1 MIPEFP
7 EQLMWWVS
15 RATGLV
21 AGLLL
26 VGSLVWGVLLATRAL
41 KPVDRPAW
49 LLGLHRYMSSLACV
63 LIVAHILALVADNYV
78 YFGWRE
84 IFVPWGS
91 QWKNTPVALG
101 VIAMYLI
108 GLVQLTSLVMKRIP
122 KSLWRSVHLLSYV
135 GIWLSFFHAA
145 YAGTDVS
152 NPVYQVLV
160 LPLAMVATAA
170 AMIRLI
176 VGSNR
181 KQAQARNARTGG
193 QRAAVTAEAAGD
205 AVATGAV
212 DTTSASVP
220 GSEATAPAA
229 GSDSDEAARLEAA
242 RARVEA
248 LRASRAGQRP
258 DR

>member
-63 LIVAHILALVADNYV
+63 LIVAHLLALVADNYV

-91 QWKNTPVALG
+91 EWKNTPVALG

-108 GLVQLTSLVMKRIP
+108 GLVQITSLVMKRIP

-135 GIWLSFFHAA
+135 GVWLSFFHAA

-152 NPVYQVLV
+152 NPIYQVVV

-170 AMIRLI
+170 AMVRLI

-181 KQAQARNARTGG
+181 KQAQARSARAGG
-193 QRAAVTAEAAGD
+193 VRAAVAAD
-205 AVATGAV
+205 AQGAV
-212 DTTSASVP
+212 DPTDTVDPVPAQPQAGEPSA
-220 GSEATAPAA
+220 ATEL
-229 GSDSDEAARLEAA
+229 DEAARLEAA

-248 LRASRAGQRP
+248 LRAARAGQRP
-258 DR
+258 TH

>member
-1 MIPEFP
+1 MMPDVP
-7 EQLMWWVS
+7 EQFMWWVS

-49 LLGLHRYMSSLACV
+49 LLGLHRYMSTLACL
-63 LIVAHILALVADNYV
+63 LIVVHLLALVADNYV

-122 KSLWRSVHLLSYV
+122 KSVWRSIHLLSYV
-135 GIWLSFFHAA
+135 GVWLSFFHAA

-152 NPVYQVLV
+152 NPVYQVVV
-160 LPLAMVATAA
+160 LPLAIVATAA
-170 AMIRLI
+170 AMVRLI

-181 KQAQARNARTGG
+181 KQAQARSARAGA
-193 QRAAVTAEAAGD
+193 QPVAA
-205 AVATGAV
+205 
-212 DTTSASVP
+212 
-220 GSEATAPAA
+220 APATPTA
-229 GSDSDEAARLEAA
+229 TDPDASPAPADAPLAPVAEVDEAARLEAA

-248 LRASRAGQRP
+248 LRAARAGQRP
-258 DR
+258 NG

>member
-1 MIPEFP
+1 MMPDVP
-7 EQLMWWVS
+7 EQFMWWVS

-49 LLGLHRYMSSLACV
+49 LLGLHRYMSTLACL
-63 LIVAHILALVADNYV
+63 LIVVHLLALVADNYV

-122 KSLWRSVHLLSYV
+122 KSVWRSIHLLSYV
-135 GIWLSFFHAA
+135 GVWLSFFHAA

-152 NPVYQVLV
+152 NPVYQVVV
-160 LPLAMVATAA
+160 LPLAIVATAA
-170 AMIRLI
+170 AMVRLI

-181 KQAQARNARTGG
+181 KQAQARSARAGA
-193 QRAAVTAEAAGD
+193 QPVAA
-205 AVATGAV
+205 
-212 DTTSASVP
+212 
-220 GSEATAPAA
+220 APATPTA
-229 GSDSDEAARLEAA
+229 TDPDASPAPADAPLAPVAEDDEAARLEAA

-248 LRASRAGQRP
+248 LRAARAGQRP
-258 DR
+258 NG

>member
-1 MIPEFP
+1 MMPEFP
-7 EQLMWWVS
+7 SETMWWVS

-63 LIVAHILALVADNYV
+63 LIVAHLLALVADNYV

-91 QWKNTPVALG
+91 EWKNTPVAIG
-101 VIAMYLI
+101 VIAMYII
-108 GLVQLTSLVMKRIP
+108 GLVQLSSLVMKRIP
-122 KSLWRSVHLLSYV
+122 KSLWRSIHLLSYV
-135 GIWLSFFHAA
+135 GVWLTFFHAA

-152 NPVYQVLV
+152 NPVYQVVV

-170 AMIRLI
+170 AMVRLI

-181 KQAQARNARTGG
+181 KQAQARGRGATVV
-193 QRAAVTAEAAGD
+193 AASADAA
-205 AVATGAV
+205 A
-212 DTTSASVP
+212 
-220 GSEATAPAA
+220 APAGENMA
-229 GSDSDEAARLEAA
+229 PPSGDSLPADVQVPPAPPVDDEAARLEAA

-248 LRASRAGQRP
+248 LRAARAAQHPGR
-258 DR
+258 

>member
-1 MIPEFP
+1 MIPDVP
-7 EQLMWWVS
+7 EQFMWWVS

-49 LLGLHRYMSSLACV
+49 LLGLHRYMSTLACL
-63 LIVAHILALVADNYV
+63 LIVVHLLALVADNYV

-122 KSLWRSVHLLSYV
+122 KTLWRSIHLLSYV
-135 GIWLSFFHAA
+135 GVWLSFFHAA

-152 NPVYQVLV
+152 NPVYQVVV

-170 AMIRLI
+170 AMVRLI
-176 VGSNR
+176 IGSNR
-181 KQAQARNARTGG
+181 KQAQARSARAGA
-193 QRAAVTAEAAGD
+193 QPAA
-205 AVATGAV
+205 
-212 DTTSASVP
+212 
-220 GSEATAPAA
+220 APATQSTTDPDA
-229 GSDSDEAARLEAA
+229 SPAPADAPLAPVAEGDEAARLEAA

-248 LRASRAGQRP
+248 LRAARAGQRP
-258 DR
+258 NG

>member
-1 MIPEFP
+1 MPDLPDQF
-7 EQLMWWVS
+7 MWWVS

-63 LIVAHILALVADNYV
+63 LIVVHLLALVADNYV

-91 QWKNTPVALG
+91 EWKNTPVALG

-108 GLVQLTSLVMKRIP
+108 GLVQITSLVMKRIP

-135 GIWLSFFHAA
+135 GVWLTFFHAA

-152 NPVYQVLV
+152 NPVYQLVV

-170 AMIRLI
+170 AMVRLI
-176 VGSNR
+176 IGSNR
-181 KQAQARNARTGG
+181 KQAQARNAR
-193 QRAAVTAEAAGD
+193 AAGARPASPATD
-205 AVATGAV
+205 VATESPVSPASG
-212 DTTSASVP
+212 TSPEPSDAPPST
-220 GSEATAPAA
+220 GTSGTA
-229 GSDSDEAARLEAA
+229 DLDEAARLEAA

-258 DR
+258 AR

>member
-1 MIPEFP
+1 M
-7 EQLMWWVS
+7 
-15 RATGLV
+15 
-21 AGLLL
+21 
-26 VGSLVWGVLLATRAL
+26 
-41 KPVDRPAW
+41 
-49 LLGLHRYMSSLACV
+49 
-63 LIVAHILALVADNYV
+63 
-78 YFGWRE
+78 
-84 IFVPWGS
+84 
-91 QWKNTPVALG
+91 
-101 VIAMYLI
+101 
-108 GLVQLTSLVMKRIP
+108 
-122 KSLWRSVHLLSYV
+122 HLLSYV

-181 KQAQARNARTGG
+181 KQAQARSARTGG
-193 QRAAVTAEAAGD
+193 QRAAAAAEAAGD

-220 GSEATAPAA
+220 VGEATAPAA
-229 GSDSDEAARLEAA
+229 GSDTDEAARLEAA